1 MKAAK
6 WFGCTLFA
14 FFGLSGGV
22 KAQIQSA
29 KVVLRTASL
38 LFALVALGYSTLGIA
53 AEIYPYKSIRL
64 IVPFAPGGT
73 NDIIARLIAA
83 KLHEALGRPV
93 VVDNR
98 GGASGV
104 IGTELA
110 AKASPDG
117 YTLLMVNLNLVTN
130 PVLFKKLPYDTLRD
144 LSTVSLLATSPTVL
158 ATSRSLPIKSVRE
171 LIAYAQAKPLQL
183 TYGTSGMGTTTHI
196 PMELL
201 ISMTGI
207 KIVPVH
213 YRGGGPML
221 IDLIAGRLSP
231 SFTTILSVMPYLQ
244 AQRLRALAVSTSK
257 RSSALPDIP
266 TLAESGVPGYE
277 FAGWWGV
284 VAPAGTPPSIIATL
298 NAQLGK
304 ILVQDDVRKSLTDQG
319 ADPEHSSPEQFLFYI
334 RAEIT
339 KWSKVMKDANIR
351 AE

>member
-1 MKAAK
+1 MSRP
-6 WFGCTLFA
+6 GSLF
-14 FFGLSGGV
+14 
-22 KAQIQSA
+22 
-29 KVVLRTASL
+29 VVLIALGFSTPD
-38 LFALVALGYSTLGIA
+38 LVAQN
-53 AEIYPYKSIRL
+53 YPDKPIRF

-83 KLHEALGRPV
+83 KLHEALGQPV

-117 YTLLMVNLNLVTN
+117 YTLLMANLNLVTN
-130 PVLFKKLPYDTLRD
+130 PVLFETLPYDTLRD
-144 LSTVSLLATSPTVL
+144 LSAVSLLATSPTVL
-158 ATSRSLPIKSVRE
+158 ATSTSLPIKSVRE
-171 LIAYAQAKPLQL
+171 LIVYAKARPGQL
-183 TYGTSGMGTTTHI
+183 TYGTSGIGTTTHI

-207 KIVPVH
+207 KMVPVH
-213 YRGGGPML
+213 YKGGGPML
-221 IDLIAGRLSP
+221 IDLIAGRVSP
-231 SFTTILSVMPYLQ
+231 AFTTILSVMPHFQ
-244 AQRLRALAVSTSK
+244 AQRLRALAVSTPK

-266 TLAESGVPGYE
+266 TVAESGVPGYE

-284 VAPAGTPPSIIATL
+284 VVPARTPRSVVANL

-304 ILVQDDVRKSLTDQG
+304 ILAQRDVREKLTGQG
-319 ADPEHSSPEQFLFYI
+319 ADPEHTSPEQFSSYI
-334 RAEIT
+334 RAELA
-339 KWSKVMKDANIR
+339 KWGKVIKEANIR